1 MSNKN
6 KINKRKFW
14 KIFEKFIDRA
24 KNVLEILISD
34 YFENYKKI
42 WFKIISWKHCNH
54 LGISVRRVS

>member
-42 WFKIISWKHCNH
+42 
-54 LGISVRRVS
+54 